1 MRGAGEPSPAPE
13 NEMINLIIDS
23 ILHDRKSYLKTTWL
37 WFTYNTG
44 NILRM
49 RRYNGREADA
59 LAREVEEGR
68 GKLR

>member
-1 MRGAGEPSPAPE
+1 
-13 NEMINLIIDS
+13 MINLIIDS
-23 ILHDRKSYLKTTWL
+23 ILHDRKSYLKRL
-37 WFTYNTG
+37 GYGLPNTG

-59 LAREVEEGR
+59 LAREVDEGR